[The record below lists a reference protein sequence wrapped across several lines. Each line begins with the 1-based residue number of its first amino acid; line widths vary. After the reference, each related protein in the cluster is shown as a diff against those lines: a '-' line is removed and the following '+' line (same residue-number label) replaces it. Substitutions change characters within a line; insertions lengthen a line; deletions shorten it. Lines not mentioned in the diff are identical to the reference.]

1 MPFVLYLYMRE
12 IIGEKTEY
20 KKIFNY
26 FLKLLDIVGPG
37 FQAQDIVFST

>member
-1 MPFVLYLYMRE
+1 MRE

-20 KKIFNY
+20 KKIINY
-26 FLKLLDIVGPG
+26 FLKLLDVVDLG

>member
-1 MPFVLYLYMRE
+1 MRE

-20 KKIFNY
+20 KKIINY
-26 FLKLLDIVGPG
+26 FLKLLDVVDPG